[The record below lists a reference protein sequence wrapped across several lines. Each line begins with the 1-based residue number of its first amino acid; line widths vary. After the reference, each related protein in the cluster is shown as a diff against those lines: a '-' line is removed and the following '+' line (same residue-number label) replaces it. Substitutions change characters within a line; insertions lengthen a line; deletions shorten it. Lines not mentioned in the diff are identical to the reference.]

1 MQKTN
6 ILNHKPKKNIL
17 LIPLFL
23 ILVSCG
29 GGGGS
34 TSTAGTGGS
43 GVVILRY
50 ASSLSIVLVGL
61 TGTTYTESSDK
72 VTAITAG
79 TGQVYWE

>member
-1 MQKTN
+1 MVLAGGGLGGGGQGNGGTTPGTAN
-6 ILNHKPKKNIL
+6 TG
-17 LIPLFL
+17 
-23 ILVSCG
+23 G

-61 TGTTYTESSDK
+61 TSTTDTEGSDK
-72 VTAITAG
+72 VTAYITAG